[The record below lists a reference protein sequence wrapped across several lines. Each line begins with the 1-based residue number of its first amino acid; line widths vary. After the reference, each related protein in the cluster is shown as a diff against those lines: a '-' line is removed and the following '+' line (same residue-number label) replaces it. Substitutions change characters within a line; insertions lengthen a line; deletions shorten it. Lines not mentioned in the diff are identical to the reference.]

1 MIEFDLASQ
10 QPDATRPTLPVTVIG
25 LGGAG
30 TNILDTIA
38 LEGLSGTQLV
48 ALNTDARALQ
58 SSMLGV
64 KLQLGQ
70 ELTRGLGTGG
80 DPELGAEAVR
90 ASEPAIREELQGQK
104 MVFLC
109 TGLGG
114 GTGSG
119 AAPIVARMAREEGA
133 FVVVFAV
140 MPFAFEGK
148 RRLRQAEEALNAVRA
163 EADALIT
170 FDNDRLGE
178 VVLPKKGIHEA
189 FAAADKIVSQSIRA
203 IINLVS
209 APGLIRI
216 GMDELIAAVGRGDTR
231 CLFGHGASRGANRV
245 SEALA
250 AALKSPLLHK
260 GQLRERGRSVL
271 VHVCGGPQMTFA
283 EVQELMRDLNDGHLH
298 EEARILFGAGVDD
311 SMGDQLTVT
320 LLTSL
325 SPEEVHP
332 ESAPATP
339 PAKAESPPA
348 KPAAPPAKPAAT
360 APVAAPPTAAAPR
373 PTPTTPVDQITEVGG
388 ATSLIQDE
396 WESEA
401 ATATP
406 ATPAAHAAHA
416 PEAHVTEVH
425 APEES
430 VVDTPEIE
438 ASAVAPY
445 ETGTSGSIAIAADL
459 DEENFEVAAPPA
471 AAEFE
476 DDQKVAVAA
485 STDAVAD
492 DSEEQAGPPNVE
504 EWAPSHVRQ
513 GMTARMA
520 AEAKTNPA
528 APNPAAPNPAASARP
543 FHLRDL
549 ARDRPGAR
557 PPINEPPSRQNAR
570 IQPFKS
576 WLREEEKR
584 DPKAIEYENVGSV
597 SEFEPTAPTPPATDL
612 ASTLGRTPKPAS
624 RLGFLSLGRG
634 PRDAAGPAPGRPAQ
648 ETFDHTLRPIPT
660 SRGRFEK
667 AEPTIEDGEDL
678 DVPTFMRRKH

>member
-1 MIEFDLASQ
+1 MPSTPPPSPPVEPMIEFDLASQ
-10 QPDATRPTLPVTVIG
+10 QPDANRPAIPVTVIG

-38 LEGLSGTQLV
+38 LEGLPGAQLV

-70 ELTRGLGTGG
+70 ELTRGLGAGG
-80 DPELGAEAVR
+80 DPDLGAEAVR
-90 ASEPAIREELQGQK
+90 ASEADIREEIAGQK

-119 AAPIVARMAREEGA
+119 AAPLVARVAREEGA

-148 RRLRQAEEALNAVRA
+148 RRLRQAEEALAALRA

-209 APGLIRI
+209 SPGLIRI
-216 GMDELIAAVGRGDTR
+216 GIDELIAAVGRGDTR
-231 CLFGHGASRGANRV
+231 CLFGYGAGRGENRV

-250 AALKSPLLHK
+250 GALKSPLLHK

-283 EVQELMRDLNDGHLH
+283 EVQDLMRELNDGHLH
-298 EEARILFGAGVDD
+298 EEARILFGTGVDAA
-311 SMGDQLTVT
+311 MGDQLSLT

-332 ESAPATP
+332 E
-339 PAKAESPPA
+339 K
-348 KPAAPPAKPAAT
+348 
-360 APVAAPPTAAAPR
+360 TAAAP
-373 PTPTTPVDQITEVGG
+373 PVKAEAPVK
-388 ATSLIQDE
+388 
-396 WESEA
+396 SE
-401 ATATP
+401 TARP
-406 ATPAAHAAHA
+406 ATPAPAAPTPTPA
-416 PEAHVTEVH
+416 ASTPAPAPAPAPVAEVAPPPPVSEPIAPAPAPAAPAPVDESVAVEPEATAEPPVMAREAVVEPEARGVDVGEAVPP
-425 APEES
+425 APEEIYEDES
-430 VVDTPEIE
+430 PMAQAHQEPESDE
-438 ASAVAPY
+438 A
-445 ETGTSGSIAIAADL
+445 E
-459 DEENFEVAAPPA
+459 PPA
-471 AAEFE
+471 PTAPST
-476 DDQKVAVAA
+476 VAV
-485 STDAVAD
+485 
-492 DSEEQAGPPNVE
+492 EELV
-504 EWAPSHVRQ
+504 PSHVRQ
-513 GMTARMA
+513 GITARMA
-520 AEAKTNPA
+520 AEAQAGGAVTPPPPA
-528 APNPAAPNPAASARP
+528 SRS

-549 ARDRPGAR
+549 AREKATPAPTPDPAR
-557 PPINEPPSRQNAR
+557 PASPTPRVH
-570 IQPFKS
+570 PFKS
-576 WLREEEKR
+576 WQREEERR
-584 DPKAIEYENVGSV
+584 DPNAPIEYENVGSV
-597 SEFEPTAPTPPATDL
+597 SEFEPPAPAPPPSDL
-612 ASTLGRTPKPAS
+612 SGTLARTPKATG
-624 RLGFLSLGRG
+624 RLGFLAFGRG
-634 PRDAAGPAPGRPAQ
+634 SREAAAPPSADSTASRAEQ
-648 ETFDHTLRPIPT
+648 ETFDRTLRPLPST
-660 SRGRFEK
+660 RGRFEK
-667 AEPTIEDGEDL
+667 AEPTIEEGEDL

>member
-10 QPDATRPTLPVTVIG
+10 QPAATRPSIPVTVIG

-38 LEGLSGTQLV
+38 LEGLPGAQLV

-64 KLQLGQ
+64 KLQLGN

-80 DPELGAEAVR
+80 DPELGADAVR
-90 ASEPAIREELQGQK
+90 ASEQAVREEIQGQK

-140 MPFAFEGK
+140 MPFAFEG
-148 RRLRQAEEALNAVRA
+148 RRRVRQAEEALSAVRA

-203 IINLVS
+203 IINLVT

-231 CLFGHGASRGANRV
+231 CLFGHGSAKGASRV

-260 GQLRERGRSVL
+260 GELRQRGRHVL

-283 EVQELMRDLNDGHLH
+283 EVQDLMRELNEGHLH
-298 EEARILFGAGVDD
+298 EDARILFGTGVDAA
-311 SMGDQLTVT
+311 MGDQLSVT
-320 LLTSL
+320 LLTSI

-332 ESAPATP
+332 EATPVEPPATARAPREPAPVAPA
-339 PAKAESPPA
+339 AAA
-348 KPAAPPAKPAAT
+348 PAAPVPA
-360 APVAAPPTAAAPR
+360 
-373 PTPTTPVDQITEVGG
+373 PTPAPLEK
-388 ATSLIQDE
+388 
-396 WESEA
+396 EA
-401 ATATP
+401 VEGLVETDFEETA
-406 ATPAAHAAHA
+406 
-416 PEAHVTEVH
+416 
-425 APEES
+425 
-430 VVDTPEIE
+430 
-438 ASAVAPY
+438 
-445 ETGTSGSIAIAADL
+445 
-459 DEENFEVAAPPA
+459 EVAALEPEAPVMA
-471 AAEFE
+471 HH
-476 DDQKVAVAA
+476 
-485 STDAVAD
+485 DAVAELPEVESLAAEPAD
-492 DSEEQAGPPNVE
+492 EPEHAAPDAEPPRAVE
-504 EWAPSHVRQ
+504 EWVPSHVRQ
-513 GMTARMA
+513 GMTARMQ
-520 AEAKTNPA
+520 AEAQHGT
-528 APNPAAPNPAASARP
+528 APTAPAASPGRA

-549 ARDRPGAR
+549 ARERPAA
-557 PPINEPPSRQNAR
+557 PPEPPRPAPPAR
-570 IQPFKS
+570 THVFES
-576 WLREEEKR
+576 WKREEERR
-584 DPKAIEYENVGSV
+584 DPTAPIEYENVGSV
-597 SEFEPTAPTPPATDL
+597 SEFEPAPPPPAAPKPDL
-612 ASTLGRTPKPAS
+612 SGTLARAPKPAS

-634 PRDAAGPAPGRPAQ
+634 SREPAAPPPAPADPVKSRAEQ
-648 ETFDHTLRPIPT
+648 ETFDHTLRPVPA
-660 SRGRFEK
+660 SRGRFDK

-678 DVPTFMRRKH
+678 DVPTFMRRKQ

>member
-10 QPDATRPTLPVTVIG
+10 QPAATRPSIPVTVIG

-38 LEGLSGTQLV
+38 LEGLPGAQLV

-64 KLQLGQ
+64 KLQLGN

-80 DPELGAEAVR
+80 DPELGADAVR
-90 ASEPAIREELQGQK
+90 ASEQAVREEIQGQK

-140 MPFAFEGK
+140 MPFAFEG
-148 RRLRQAEEALNAVRA
+148 RRRVRQAEEALTAVRA

-203 IINLVS
+203 IINLVT

-231 CLFGHGASRGANRV
+231 CLFGHGSAKGGSRV

-260 GQLRERGRSVL
+260 GELRQRGRHVL

-283 EVQELMRDLNDGHLH
+283 EVQDLMRELNEGHLH
-298 EEARILFGAGVDD
+298 EDARILFGTGVDAA
-311 SMGDQLTVT
+311 MGDQLSVT
-320 LLTSL
+320 LLTSI

-332 ESAPATP
+332 EAAPVEPPATARAPRESSPVAPA
-339 PAKAESPPA
+339 AAA
-348 KPAAPPAKPAAT
+348 PAAPA
-360 APVAAPPTAAAPR
+360 
-373 PTPTTPVDQITEVGG
+373 PTPAPAPLEEEVVEGLAESVEGLVDADFEESLEEVSVVVEEQVLV
-388 ATSLIQDE
+388 TVE
-396 WESEA
+396 
-401 ATATP
+401 
-406 ATPAAHAAHA
+406 
-416 PEAHVTEVH
+416 VTEELT
-425 APEES
+425 EE
-430 VVDTPEIE
+430 E
-438 ASAVAPY
+438 
-445 ETGTSGSIAIAADL
+445 
-459 DEENFEVAAPPA
+459 APPA
-471 AAEFE
+471 AEAVEPEPAAPAAE
-476 DDQKVAVAA
+476 
-485 STDAVAD
+485 
-492 DSEEQAGPPNVE
+492 PPRAVE
-504 EWAPSHVRQ
+504 EWVPSHVRQ
-513 GMTARMA
+513 GMTARMQ
-520 AEAKTNPA
+520 AEAQHGT
-528 APNPAAPNPAASARP
+528 APTAPAASPGRA

-549 ARDRPGAR
+549 ARERPAA
-557 PPINEPPSRQNAR
+557 PPEPPRPAPPAR
-570 IQPFKS
+570 THVFES
-576 WLREEEKR
+576 WKREEERR
-584 DPKAIEYENVGSV
+584 DPTAPIEYENVGSV
-597 SEFEPTAPTPPATDL
+597 SEFEPAPPPPAAPKPDL
-612 ASTLGRTPKPAS
+612 SGTLARSPKPAS

-634 PRDAAGPAPGRPAQ
+634 SREPAAPPPAPADPVKSRAEQ
-648 ETFDHTLRPIPT
+648 ETFDHTLRPVPA
-660 SRGRFEK
+660 SRGRFDK

-678 DVPTFMRRKH
+678 DVPTFMRRKQ